1 MRQSARV
8 GFLLPAFGGVRP
20 DASPLLLDYAQI
32 GLPMP
37 ARSFCKTESFLPA
50 LALGNLGFSMS
61 PRALS
66 QLGLA
71 ASAVGLSR
79 IGSVFSLS
87 VVASAHLGFPL
98 SVQSPARL
106 GSGMPTVRCAA
117 IGSTALLRHHARPE
131 AFTSTLGLARP
142 GFVSSLP
149 AISHGHLG
157 PLTSLRSAGRSGLS
171 AFAMGY
177 VHFELSTSFRSMA
190 RLGFATP
197 THDMETVDLTLP
209 SRGSARSGLASLV
222 LGSGRPGPCF
232 SLPVAEASWPGFTTS
247 TRCG

>member
-32 GLPMP
+32 GLLMP

-98 SVQSPARL
+98 SVQSSARL

-131 AFTSTLGLARP
+131 AFYINPWTGQARLCVLLASHQSRSPGPFDVTPQCRSFGALGICDELCAFRTFHVLQVYGALGLRH
-142 GFVSSLP
+142 SNS
-149 AISHGHLG
+149 
-157 PLTSLRSAGRSGLS
+157 
-171 AFAMGY
+171 
-177 VHFELSTSFRSMA
+177 
-190 RLGFATP
+190 
-197 THDMETVDLTLP
+197 
-209 SRGSARSGLASLV
+209 
-222 LGSGRPGPCF
+222 
-232 SLPVAEASWPGFTTS
+232 
-247 TRCG
+247 